1 MWLWP
6 RVWPW
11 QPQPQPRQKAR
22 KATRGEPLL
31 DQHDSVPQFAG
42 GLSIVYYVVSQVNV
56 NNHPEC
62 LDVALSETVKCFSR
76 GVNTAETFFFVQKTG
91 HSSRCQSVMKGLT
104 DTAPDV
110 TGDEDD

>member
-1 MWLWP
+1 MTTGFGGPFVELKCLWTWVWLWP

-42 GLSIVYYVVSQVNV
+42 GLSIVYYVVSQVSV

-62 LDVALSETVKCFSR
+62 L
-76 GVNTAETFFFVQKTG
+76 
-91 HSSRCQSVMKGLT
+91 M
-104 DTAPDV
+104 
-110 TGDEDD
+110 